1 MSLELGFDE
10 PFFLSQRTSNIHLG
24 PPGKAILPGLGTE
37 CLNIFGDE
45 LRFLSDL
52 GCFRVF
58 ALWKGQTGCFFPN
71 MPWLVVF
78 VFLNGRQR
86 MRTPPSFPHQ
96 KLRRGLRGG
105 AGVFAVAVPQPTF
118 APQKGEDVAPNFG
131 SYLFGKWRSASWSE
145 SRLGRHQWWRWL
157 SNWRCSL
164 CWEIDVALAEKM
176 DAVQQLLCVFFFF
189 WNLKL
194 MI

>member
-37 CLNIFGDE
+37 FLNIFGDE

-86 MRTPPSFPHQ
+86 MRTPPSSKPQASQGF
-96 KLRRGLRGG
+96 KGWGVCGG
-105 AGVFAVAVPQPTF
+105 GSPTDLC
-118 APQKGEDVAPNFG
+118 PQKGEDVAPNFG
-131 SYLFGKWRSASWSE
+131 SYLFGK
-145 SRLGRHQWWRWL
+145 
-157 SNWRCSL
+157 
-164 CWEIDVALAEKM
+164 
-176 DAVQQLLCVFFFF
+176 
-189 WNLKL
+189 
-194 MI
+194 

>member
-37 CLNIFGDE
+37 FLNIFGDE

-86 MRTPPSFPHQ
+86 MRTPPSFPHH

-118 APQKGEDVAPNFG
+118 APPK
-131 SYLFGKWRSASWSE
+131 R
-145 SRLGRHQWWRWL
+145 
-157 SNWRCSL
+157 WRCGTEFWQL
-164 CWEIDVALAEKM
+164 PLRKVKIGVVKWVTPWPTPMVKM
-176 DAVQQLLCVFFFF
+176 VVQLE
-189 WNLKL
+189 
-194 MI
+194 M